1 MFLGIEGGLLC
12 IGLISDLL
20 LIIGSKAH
28 FVLRLQLVIQFQSNE
43 VIYLVLPPRR
53 YAVPG
58 ILWLLQPTLFILLF
72 CYILFWE
79 QFLAL
84 VLLMSRTLLLA
95 LECLLVFITQVI
107 ELNLVGLY
115 LHFVFPFD
123 EDLQLRHQLL
133 LV

>member
-58 ILWLLQPTLFILLF
+58 ILWLLQSTLGILLF

-79 QFLAL
+79 
-84 VLLMSRTLLLA
+84 
-95 LECLLVFITQVI
+95 
-107 ELNLVGLY
+107 
-115 LHFVFPFD
+115 
-123 EDLQLRHQLL
+123 
-133 LV
+133 